1 MLKQEALVLSPHI
14 ELYDKLIPSDHLLRQ
29 LNELVDFSFVYD
41 ELVDTYCLDNGRPAE
56 SPISMFKYLLLKC
69 IYDLSDR
76 DLVERAKYDLSFK
89 YFLNIAPEDEVIHPT
104 ALTKFRTL
112 RLRGV
117 KLLDLLI
124 NKTVE
129 IALSHEL
136 IDSRSIIVDATHT
149 ISKYTARKPQEVLRE
164 RAKNLRKSVYQV
176 NESMKVIFPKRNDN
190 DELDA
195 EIAYCQK
202 LIDIIESDEALM
214 NFPKIKEKLN
224 ILKENIEDDL
234 NHLNSLGNDEAKIG
248 YKSEDYSFLG
258 YKSHLAM
265 TEERII
271 TAATI
276 TTGEKP
282 DGKELK
288 ELIKKT
294 EAQGIIVEEIIA
306 DAAYSGKDNIVMA
319 QDSNRHLVAKLNP
332 GVSKGHRSEED
343 KFEFNK
349 DSEMVVCPAGH
360 QAIRKARTGRKNAK
374 NNQVT
379 TYYFDVEKCK
389 QCPLKEFCYNNTK
402 TKTYSIRIKSKE
414 HKRQL
419 AFEESNYF
427 KERSKSRYKIEAKN
441 NELKNRHGY
450 KKAYSTGLFGM
461 NIQGVTTLFV
471 VNMKRI
477 IKLKGERTEKYK
489 ENKQK

>member
-1 MLKQEALVLSPHI
+1 MISPVIIGDIKGFYSIIIESDIFLKGGTYMLKQEALVLSPHI

-56 SPISMFKYLLLKC
+56 SPIAMFKYLLLKC

-76 DLVERAKYDLSFK
+76 DLMERAKYDLSFK

-112 RLRGV
+112 RLKGI

-129 IALSHEL
+129 IALNHDL

-176 NESMKVIFPKRNDN
+176 NESMKDLFPERNDS

-195 EIAYCQK
+195 EIVYCQK
-202 LIDIIESDEALM
+202 LINIIESDEVLM
-214 NFPKIKEKLN
+214 NYPKITEKLN
-224 ILKENIEDDL
+224 VLKENIEDDL

-248 YKSEDYSFLG
+248 YKSEDHSFLG

-288 ELIKKT
+288 KLIKKT
-294 EAQGIIVEEIIA
+294 ENQGIIVEEIIA
-306 DAAYSGKDNIVMA
+306 DAAYSGKDNIIMA
-319 QDSNRHLVAKLNP
+319 QKSNRHLIARLNP
-332 GVSKGHRSEED
+332 AVSKGHRKEED

-349 DSEMVVCPAGH
+349 DSGMVVCPAGH
-360 QAIRKARTGRKNAK
+360 QAIRKARTGRKNVQK
-374 NNQVT
+374 NQAT

-389 QCPLKEFCYNNTK
+389 QCPLE
-402 TKTYSIRIKSKE
+402 
-414 HKRQL
+414 
-419 AFEESNYF
+419 
-427 KERSKSRYKIEAKN
+427 
-441 NELKNRHGY
+441 
-450 KKAYSTGLFGM
+450 
-461 NIQGVTTLFV
+461 
-471 VNMKRI
+471 
-477 IKLKGERTEKYK
+477 
-489 ENKQK
+489 